1 HAPWRREPDGPD
13 REGRK
18 CNRQTQAQAG
28 PWQVRVVDG
37 ESGPQHEHDPAQ
49 KPDPRDQPGKKP
61 IQKVAVWA
69 QSFLSFLAVSERP
82 SMEIAESETSREEEH
97 CDFSLAI
104 GQSCCG
110 RPASLA
116 RFLSLATRFRF
127 LQGELVCAAVD
138 WAAPACLRSACH
150 RLAGE

>member
-37 ESGPQHEHDPAQ
+37 ESGPQDEHDPAQ

-61 IQKVAVWA
+61 IQKVAVRA
-69 QSFLSFLAVSERP
+69 QSFPSFLP
-82 SMEIAESETSREEEH
+82 IAEPPSLENAAKGTFREEEH
-97 CDFSLAI
+97 CDFFLVT

-110 RPASLA
+110 RRASLA
-116 RFLSLATRFRF
+116 HFLSLATRFRS
-127 LQGELVCAAVD
+127 LQGELVYAAVD
-138 WAAPACLRSACH
+138 WAAPACLRPACH
-150 RLAGE
+150 RSAGE